1 MKQSATLKR
10 ILSMK
15 RIEVARAKKA
25 TPQGGVVETLA
36 SAPPTRAFR
45 EAILRRRP
53 YEIHIIGEIKKASPS
68 RGVIRARVDVAETA
82 REFERA
88 GVSALS
94 VLTDE
99 KFFQGSLENL
109 RLAKSASALPVMRK
123 DFIVDEYQ
131 LYQAR
136 LSGADAVLLI
146 VRLLPQRKL
155 NAFVALARNLSLGAL
170 VEVHTAAELK
180 RALDAGADMIG
191 VNTRDLSTFKTDFAV
206 AVELRPKIPPGR
218 AAICESGI
226 DSVRQIDVLRS
237 LRYDAVLIGEALMRS
252 RRPAQLV
259 HELLHT

>member
-1 MKQSATLKR
+1 MKQSSMLKR
-10 ILSMK
+10 ILSVK
-15 RIEVARAKKA
+15 RGEVARAKKGM
-25 TPQGGVVETLA
+25 PQGGVVEALA

-68 RGVIRARVDVAETA
+68 KGVFRAKVDIAGTA
-82 REFERA
+82 REFEDA

-109 RLAKSASALPVMRK
+109 RLVKGASSLPVLRK

-131 LYQAR
+131 LYQSR

-155 NAFVALARNLSLGAL
+155 KEFVTLARNLSLGAL
-170 VEVHTAAELK
+170 VEVHTSAELK

-206 AVELRPKIPPGR
+206 AKELRPRIPPDR
-218 AAICESGI
+218 AAVCASGI
-226 DSVRQIDVLRS
+226 DSPRQIEVLRT
-237 LRYDAVLIGEALMRS
+237 LRYDAVLIGEALMRT
-252 RRPAQLV
+252 RKPAQFV